1 MKENEMAK
9 FVSTFV
15 DANGRTHTT
24 VFTFSSYT
32 RAVSSIRDYI
42 DFDRHKMA

>member
-32 RAVSSIRDYI
+32 RTVSSIRDHV
-42 DFDRHKMA
+42 DFDRREMA

>member
-1 MKENEMAK
+1 MAK

-15 DANGRTHTT
+15 DANGHTHTT

-32 RAVSSIRDYI
+32 RTVSSIRDHV
-42 DFDRHKMA
+42 DFDRREMA